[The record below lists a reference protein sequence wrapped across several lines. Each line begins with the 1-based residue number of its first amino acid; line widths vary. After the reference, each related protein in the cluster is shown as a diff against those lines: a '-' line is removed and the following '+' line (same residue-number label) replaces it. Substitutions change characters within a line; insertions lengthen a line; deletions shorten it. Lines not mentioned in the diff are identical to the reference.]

1 MSSFLPDQNYSI
13 NSAPALP
20 LGRLDTQ
27 HILTKE
33 IARIQDT
40 IAESE
45 KKHKKSQ
52 VEVGERPILPAA
64 AKSKHP
70 DFLAF
75 VAEAFSKSFSAMS
88 EGTISQ
94 SRDFAD
100 LQKLDQT
107 MSQAVLQTTKNA
119 IDKQQAQI
127 KMAAQAQEYQEKMG
141 QANTVFGWAMF
152 AIGIVLMV
160 VTVAS
165 SVFDF
170 GASLAAVPA
179 EAGMIEMGDMAAT
192 ATTDAVAGGVEAAID
207 AGEAAGEAG
216 GNIAGLTEDV
226 GAQVESAAEDG
237 VSEEVNSASSF
248 KNKLGDFLKTKGFR
262 KGVQLGV
269 GSILASPMLVS
280 GIEKLHTSGML
291 DKVAEAQ
298 KETGDAI
305 ATMQANQMTFQ
316 FYQQLL
322 RRASGVV
329 QEQGNDASQVVET
342 FNDVTSAYKQISY
355 GLANAV

>member
-1 MSSFLPDQNYSI
+1 MSSFLPNNHYSVS
-13 NSAPALP
+13 SAPAAP

-27 HILTKE
+27 HILAKE
-33 IARIQDT
+33 IARTQDT
-40 IAESE
+40 ITESE
-45 KKHKKSQ
+45 KKHTKSQ

-64 AKSKHP
+64 ASSKHP

-75 VAEAFSKSFSAMS
+75 VAEAFSRSFSAMS
-88 EGTISQ
+88 QGTISQ
-94 SRDFAD
+94 SQDFAA

-127 KMAAQAQEYQEKMG
+127 KMAASVKAYQEKMG
-141 QANTVFGWAMF
+141 QANTIFQWTMF

-179 EAGMIEMGDMAAT
+179 EAGMIEMADFGAT
-192 ATTDAVAGGVEAAID
+192 ATSEGVGAAID
-207 AGEAAGEAG
+207 VGEEAASNVAG
-216 GNIAGLTEDV
+216 FTEDL
-226 GAQVESAAEDG
+226 GSEVESTAQEG
-237 VSEEVNSASSF
+237 VSDEVNSETSF
-248 KNKLGDFLKTKGFR
+248 KSKVADMLKTKGFK
-262 KGVQLGV
+262 KGVQFGV
-269 GSILASPMLVS
+269 GTVLASPMLVE
-280 GIEKLHTSGML
+280 GIEKLHTGDML
-291 DKVAEAQ
+291 DKVAQTQ
-298 KETGDAI
+298 KETGDAM

-342 FNDVTSAYKQISY
+342 FNDVASAYKQISY
-355 GLANAV
+355 GLASAV